1 MKNFTPAEEQAEL
14 EKIARM
20 ICVGI
25 NGECPAPDALI
36 APGEAPRFL
45 DGHLVNFAG
54 VMPAWVRYLGAA
66 KAIFDYMRRREEL
79 DMLPVSDMDAV

>member
-1 MKNFTPAEEQAEL
+1 MNNFSPAEEQAEL
-14 EKIARM
+14 EKLARM
-20 ICVGI
+20 LCRAI
-25 NGECPAPDALI
+25 NLALDPDALI

-66 KAIFDYMRRREEL
+66 KAMFDYMRRREEL
-79 DMLPVSDMDAV
+79 EMLQASDMDAV